1 MPCLVRRQV
10 LIGSAALG
18 ATFVT
23 GPALAAAEIG
33 QVVATQGSAVLQ
45 RAATLLPLGPED
57 ALYER
62 DLVQT
67 GVQSYAEL
75 LLNEATQINLGPETA
90 LEIDSFVAAIGGQIT
105 IGGVMAF
112 DRPDDLPPIDLTL
125 RTAFARIGVRGTR
138 FFVGPSQGVFSVFVA
153 RGAVQVS
160 TTDVSLRLSAGE
172 GVEIADPG
180 AAPGE
185 ISRWG
190 EARIAAAFA
199 SVGLQS

>member
-185 ISRWG
+185 TSRWG

>member
-18 ATFVT
+18 ATIVT
-23 GPALAAAEIG
+23 GPVLAAGEIG
-33 QVVATQGSAVLQ
+33 RAVVTQGSVVLE
-45 RAATLLPLGPED
+45 RAATLIPLGPDD
-57 ALYER
+57 ALQER

-75 LLNEATQINLGPETA
+75 FLNEATQINLGPETA
-90 LEIDSFVAAIGGQIT
+90 FEIDSFVAAIGGQIT
-105 IGGVMAF
+105 IGGAMAF

-138 FFVGPSQGVFSVFVA
+138 FFLGPSQGVFSVFVA

-160 TTDVSLRLSAGE
+160 TTDVLLSLSAGE
-172 GVEIADPG
+172 GVEIAGPG
-180 AAPGE
+180 AAPGD
-185 ISRWG
+185 IVNWG
-190 EARIAAAFA
+190 AARIAAAFA
-199 SVGLQS
+199 SVGLPS